1 MLQYDPDSFFYQG
14 LVEETKYIEELTQ
27 ELKKKKLINYEKKYQ
42 MKNISEWQPD
52 ENGSI
57 DVEQALMNMLSM
69 EICASIESNIMREYN
84 NYLRND

>member
-1 MLQYDPDSFFYQG
+1 MIREEIPD
-14 LVEETKYIEELTQ
+14 EEYIRMAT
-27 ELKKKKLINYEKKYQ
+27 
-42 MKNISEWQPD
+42 D